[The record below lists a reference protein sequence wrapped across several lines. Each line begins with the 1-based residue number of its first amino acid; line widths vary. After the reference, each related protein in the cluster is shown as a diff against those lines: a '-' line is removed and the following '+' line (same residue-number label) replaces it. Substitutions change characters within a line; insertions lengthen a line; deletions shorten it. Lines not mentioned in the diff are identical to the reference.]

1 MDWNFERVKGMG
13 DCIGGSLTSRQRAF
27 VVSFVPIGC
36 LRWGWGGDQVSYS
49 VCAVALMIEYRTCLL
64 KNMTT
69 VLETEMPK
77 ELNKMSVQG
86 YAWI

>member
-36 LRWGWGGDQVSYS
+36 LRWGWGTRCHTLFV
-49 VCAVALMIEYRTCLL
+49 LL
-64 KNMTT
+64 
-69 VLETEMPK
+69 L
-77 ELNKMSVQG
+77 
-86 YAWI
+86 